1 MTTKTEIQRTSEADH
16 QKVVIEWARL
26 HEKKYP
32 CLKFLYAC
40 PNEGKHKV
48 QYRVH
53 QKAMG
58 VKSGV
63 PDLFLPY
70 PVLHGVVVNGPHPRW
85 CMRKIF
91 NYCGLYIEMKTIGG
105 KISDNQK
112 EFIDYLKEQG
122 YKVEV
127 CWNADTAIE
136 VIEDYLR

>member
-1 MTTKTEIQRTSEADH
+1 MPTLKTSEADH
-16 QKVVIEWARL
+16 QKVVIEWAQL

-53 QKAMG
+53 QKAIG

-70 PVLHGVVVNGPHPRW
+70 PTLDPNQERLPYPLDEHGGYH
-85 CMRKIF
+85 
-91 NYCGLYIEMKTIGG
+91 GLYIELKTKGG
-105 KISDNQK
+105 RVSDSQK
-112 EFIDYLKEQG
+112 KWIAYLKEQD
-122 YKVEV
+122 YWVAV
-127 CWNADTAIE
+127 CWTADEAIK
-136 VIEDYLR
+136 VIEDYLK

>member
-1 MTTKTEIQRTSEADH
+1 MKSEEADH
-16 QKVVIEWARL
+16 QKAVIEWAAW
-26 HEKKYP
+26 HEKKWP

-70 PVLHGVVVNGPHPRW
+70 PIARPPEKREYGWVEPFH
-85 CMRKIF
+85 
-91 NYCGLYIEMKTIGG
+91 GLYIEMKAG
-105 KISDNQK
+105 KNKPTKNQQDWIK
-112 EFIDYLKEQG
+112 YLSEAG
-122 YKVEV
+122 YRVEV
-127 CWNADTAIE
+127 CWSCDEAIAVIKSYLKE
-136 VIEDYLR
+136 V

>member
-1 MTTKTEIQRTSEADH
+1 MTTKSETLKTSEADH

-26 HEKKYP
+26 HEKKWP

-63 PDLFLPY
+63 PDIFLPY
-70 PVLHGVVVNGPHPRW
+70 PKRSRFTVYDESGYVVDGALAW
-85 CMRKIF
+85 A
-91 NYCGLYIEMKTIGG
+91 GLYLELKTIGG
-105 KISDNQK
+105 KVSDSQK
-112 EFIDYLKEQG
+112 EFLDYLRNAG
-122 YKVEV
+122 YRAEV
-127 CWNADTAIE
+127 CWNADMAIRAIE
-136 VIEDYLR
+136 GYLG